1 MSCSLLVLHPSCLI
15 LGARDKTGDMH
26 VFYAVLVGIHWDCAG
41 WNAMSWP
48 ASLILT
54 LLTEG
59 SKTDE
64 HLCRSGV
71 EQGKEDNYDGM
82 VDTKLFI

>member
-1 MSCSLLVLHPSCLI
+1 M
-15 LGARDKTGDMH
+15 
-26 VFYAVLVGIHWDCAG
+26 
-41 WNAMSWP
+41 NWP

-59 SKTDE
+59 NKIDE

-71 EQGKEDNYDGM
+71 EQGKEDKGNNGGM
-82 VDTKLFI
+82 VGTQLLL